1 MYNTLAEVVDKVDN
15 DSFIEDRCNC
25 MKPCNFMNPT
35 VMQEFSVKNP
45 GLGEASLDKSD
56 EL

>member
-45 GLGEASLDKSD
+45 VLGDASLDKS
-56 EL
+56 EES